1 MNTISL
7 MQKIL
12 GDDWS
17 NLPSVIQRHYQLQTG
32 HQTANVVAGTMH
44 VRYPRFVRPML
55 FLTRLMGGLIDLQGD
70 HLAVRVEKW
79 LDIGQPDTL
88 FWKRTIQ
95 APDGKTTVFASRM
108 VYQQGNELIE
118 YVGGGFGLY
127 LNLTVENNMLIYRSN
142 GHLWQIMKLIS
153 EDYFPQLDAGDPT
166 ESFLMSQIGFSL
178 TRFMPSVEEVR
189 TSYHSGNDGD
199 LARMIEVGELDRSRI
214 EEYYQAWI
222 VKQPSLINV
231 GTLGQLYAEN
241 A

>member
-1 MNTISL
+1 

-32 HQTANVVAGTMH
+32 HQTANVVAGMMH

-70 HLAVRVEKW
+70 HLAARVEKW

-127 LNLTVENNMLIYRSN
+127 LKLTVENNKLIYRSN
-142 GHLWQIMKLIS
+142 GHLWQAGKLRIPIPDVLFLGHATIIETAIS
-153 EDYFPQLDAGDPT
+153 DNQFKLDFRIKHPLFGET
-166 ESFLMSQIGFSL
+166 YNYGGIFVVSGK
-178 TRFMPSVEEVR
+178 
-189 TSYHSGNDGD
+189 SYAAVN
-199 LARMIEVGELDRSRI
+199 LLPERANN
-214 EEYYQAWI
+214 
-222 VKQPSLINV
+222 KQ
-231 GTLGQLYAEN
+231 
-241 A
+241 